1 MKIAIDARWIPREAS
16 GIGVYTRELVTR
28 LPALAA
34 ADRFVLYFRD
44 PKVRDDVMAAIPGA
58 AGRVEAVTV
67 PWGVHSIPGQWGLA
81 RDLRRRAIGLYHSP
95 CYMFPFPAF
104 PVRGPRTARLVV
116 TIHDVVPLSH
126 PDAVRGSKKRHL
138 LPIFRRI
145 HREAARRA
153 DRVLCVSDTAR
164 REILELLE
172 VPHERHGRFC
182 TVPNGVSSRLLEA
195 GAARDGTPAGATPVV
210 LYVGRADPYKNLAGL
225 VAAFARVHERLKGG
239 VRLRIV
245 GSPDA
250 RYPEPM
256 RIAREL
262 RIEESIEWSGYL
274 SDAGLMDAYRS
285 ATVLA
290 HPSRHEGFGLPVLEA
305 MACGLP
311 VVSSNRSALPEVTGG
326 AAVLVDPDDAGALAG
341 AILSVLQDPALA
353 ADLSRRGRAR
363 AAAFTWDRA
372 ARGVLA
378 VYRSASGDGEPG
390 ATGALRE

>member
-1 MKIAIDARWIPREAS
+1 
-16 GIGVYTRELVTR
+16 
-28 LPALAA
+28 
-34 ADRFVLYFRD
+34 
-44 PKVRDDVMAAIPGA
+44 
-58 AGRVEAVTV
+58 
-67 PWGVHSIPGQWGLA
+67 
-81 RDLRRRAIGLYHSP
+81 
-95 CYMFPFPAF
+95 
-104 PVRGPRTARLVV
+104 
-116 TIHDVVPLSH
+116 
-126 PDAVRGSKKRHL
+126 
-138 LPIFRRI
+138 
-145 HREAARRA
+145 
-153 DRVLCVSDTAR
+153 
-164 REILELLE
+164 
-172 VPHERHGRFC
+172 
-182 TVPNGVSSRLLEA
+182 
-195 GAARDGTPAGATPVV
+195 V